1 MSEIKGP
8 KKPDPQPFLM
18 VRNKD
23 ETGNS
28 GTGVVMEGCVFSD
41 GEVAYTWRSGRK
53 TRVWAESFEAFREL
67 HIDAHP
73 ENETEI
79 IWINEKP
86 EDEEADV

>member
-1 MSEIKGP
+1 MTEVKGP

-18 VRNKD
+18 KRKHD
-23 ETGNS
+23 GTGNS

-41 GEVAYTWRSGRK
+41 GWVAYTWRSGRK

-79 IWINEKP
+79 IWLNP
-86 EDEEADV
+86 ADEESDD

>member
-8 KKPDPQPFLM
+8 KKSDPQPFIM
-18 VRNKD
+18 VRNND

-28 GTGVVMEGCVFSD
+28 GIGVVVEGCVFSD
-41 GEVAYTWRSGRK
+41 GWVAYTWRSGLN
-53 TRVWAESFEAFREL
+53 TRVWAESFEAFRKL

-79 IWINEKP
+79 IWFNPENEG
-86 EDEEADV
+86 EQND